1 MQLTLEKGHFVA
13 PEKPWILLTNDD
25 GIDSPILVP
34 LIRELSAIAEVRA
47 VVPASECS
55 WTAKIMS
62 RFHPVPLAEVERD
75 GFHIKT
81 LGGYPADCANI
92 AIHNLFPTRPTLV
105 VSGINMGTNA
115 GLAFFFSSGTIG
127 AAVEGVLAGLPAVAS
142 SLELPKEDYALW
154 RRERRIGSQLEVLLN
169 NAAVVTREI
178 VEEVLDGGLPVG
190 ASMLTVNM
198 PTTTTVSSPRRFTGV
213 ARTTYGSI
221 FKRNEQEDRFDHGFS
236 GLQLLDEGP
245 RGDVVAL
252 REQVVSITPV
262 RFALDVEPL
271 AKDCQRFERTPLRG

>member
-1 MQLTLEKGHFVA
+1 VA
-13 PEKPWILLTNDD
+13 LEKPWILLTNDD

-34 LIRELSAIAEVRA
+34 LIRELSALAEVRT

-62 RFHPVPLAEVERD
+62 RFNPVTLTEVERG

-92 AIHNLFPTRPTLV
+92 GIHSLFPTRPTLI
-105 VSGINMGTNA
+105 VSGVNMGTNA
-115 GLAFFFSSGTIG
+115 GLAFFFSSGTVG

-142 SLELPKEDYALW
+142 SLELPKEDYTLW
-154 RRERRIGSQLEVLLN
+154 RRERRIGPQLEVLLG

-178 VEEVLDGGLPVG
+178 VEEVLRGGLPVG

-198 PTTTTVSSPRRFTGV
+198 PTSTTADSPRRFTGV
-213 ARTTYGSI
+213 ARTAYGSI
-221 FKRNEQEDRFDHGFS
+221 FDRNEHEDRFDYSFS

-262 RFALDVEPL
+262 RFVLDVEPG
-271 AKDCQRFERTPLRG
+271 AKDRQRFERAPLRG